1 MFAFVLIAALIP
13 MTAAATAAGV
23 NPAKFTVDADFDQG
37 SLINVNHDTADQLEL
52 NGVGEPFN
60 FIWVAVS
67 SKGTVVKI
75 DTTTGTVLGEYATTP
90 ASQFA
95 GNPSRTTVDNDG
107 SVWVANRNNVFDG
120 FGSVL
125 HIGLEENGQCED
137 RNSNGTIDTSNGL
150 GNVLPWADATGARN
164 VGTADDECIVHYTQ
178 VNSTGTRHVSVDA
191 NNDVW
196 VSGFGGLRNFDL
208 VIGGNYSLFNSGTIT
223 RSEPSV
229 GFGGYGGLIDGNGVI
244 WSANELLRWDTALPL
259 TGGNGGNWDGYF
271 HDSYGLCIDSTGNV
285 WNTGLSGNQIR
296 KFAPNGTLIG
306 TFSHGFENA
315 QGCVVDGNDDVWVAH
330 SLLGGS
336 SVGHILNDGTYIGIV
351 AVGVGPTGVAVDAMG
366 KIWATNYWDGTVS
379 RIDPLAGPIGADLVT
394 PVGAVNF
401 TSGYLG
407 GNLYNYSDMT
417 GSTLTAPA
425 TNGTWSVTHDSE
437 VVGAAWSSVSWTAD
451 APSDSSIIVRVA
463 SSTDGV
469 IFGPEQAVTNGGDPT
484 VADDQYLKV
493 SVSFQRATSGETPVL
508 YDLTVTHN
516 RPPVADPNGPYV
528 LDIKDSE
535 FDGSGSADPDLNPL
549 TYFWDFGDTNTG
561 TGELPTH
568 TYAEAGIYEV
578 CLTVN
583 DGFVDSETVCTT
595 AVIYDPDGGFVTGG
609 GTIDSPPGALY
620 PVPLPFFDMSYY
632 ELVETGPGLSWDD
645 ANTAAMAADLGSC
658 TSHLVTITSQAEQDA
673 LFAYFDGAL
682 QGKWYGGFQPQN
694 VFPAD
699 FGWEWVTGE
708 TWAYTNW
715 AGSEPNDAGGSERHL
730 LGWADGWAWNDEGNL
745 GNVTGFVIE
754 YDGCE
759 FVTGHANFGFVSKY
773 KKGAVTPT
781 GNTEFQFQAGDLNF
795 HSDAYDWLVV
805 NQGGIRAQYKGTG
818 TINGALAP
826 TGDAYRFMLWATDDD
841 PDKFRIKIWYEDAG
855 DVVVYDNGFAGSGFE
870 TGQPIDGGS
879 IIIHTKKK

>member
-1 MFAFVLIAALIP
+1 MRHQSPRRTTPWRPITTVMFAFVLIAALIP

-351 AVGVGPTGVAVDAMG
+351 CRWCWSYRRGRGCHGQDLGNQLLGRDRLADRSVGWPD
-366 KIWATNYWDGTVS
+366 
-379 RIDPLAGPIGADLVT
+379 RRR
-394 PVGAVNF
+394 
-401 TSGYLG
+401 SGYSSGRRQFHVRLLG
-407 GNLYNYSDMT
+407 REPLQ
-417 GSTLTAPA
+417 LQR
-425 TNGTWSVTHDSE
+425 HDWQH
-437 VVGAAWSSVSWTAD
+437 A
-451 APSDSSIIVRVA
+451 
-463 SSTDGV
+463 
-469 IFGPEQAVTNGGDPT
+469 
-484 VADDQYLKV
+484 
-493 SVSFQRATSGETPVL
+493 
-508 YDLTVTHN
+508 H
-516 RPPVADPNGPYV
+516 
-528 LDIKDSE
+528 
-535 FDGSGSADPDLNPL
+535 
-549 TYFWDFGDTNTG
+549 
-561 TGELPTH
+561 
-568 TYAEAGIYEV
+568 
-578 CLTVN
+578 
-583 DGFVDSETVCTT
+583 
-595 AVIYDPDGGFVTGG
+595 
-609 GTIDSPPGALY
+609 
-620 PVPLPFFDMSYY
+620 
-632 ELVETGPGLSWDD
+632 
-645 ANTAAMAADLGSC
+645 GSC
-658 TSHLVTITSQAEQDA
+658 D
-673 LFAYFDGAL
+673 
-682 QGKWYGGFQPQN
+682 
-694 VFPAD
+694 
-699 FGWEWVTGE
+699 
-708 TWAYTNW
+708 
-715 AGSEPNDAGGSERHL
+715 
-730 LGWADGWAWNDEGNL
+730 
-745 GNVTGFVIE
+745 
-754 YDGCE
+754 
-759 FVTGHANFGFVSKY
+759 
-773 KKGAVTPT
+773 
-781 GNTEFQFQAGDLNF
+781 
-795 HSDAYDWLVV
+795 
-805 NQGGIRAQYKGTG
+805 
-818 TINGALAP
+818 
-826 TGDAYRFMLWATDDD
+826 
-841 PDKFRIKIWYEDAG
+841 
-855 DVVVYDNGFAGSGFE
+855 
-870 TGQPIDGGS
+870 
-879 IIIHTKKK
+879 